1 MEQENEKLELVYG
14 LEDKPSPLETAYAA
28 LQHLLAI
35 IVGIITPTLIIGGVL
50 GLGERIP
57 YLISM
62 SLIGFGCGYL
72 HSGQKNWTSR
82 FRFVECSGN

>member
-1 MEQENEKLELVYG
+1 MEQGNDKLELVYG
-14 LEDKPSPLETAYAA
+14 VEDKPSPLKSAYAA

-35 IVGIITPTLIIGGVL
+35 IVGIITPRLIIEGAM

-62 SLIGFGCGYL
+62 SLIL
-72 HSGQKNWTSR
+72 SGVATFTKPNELDQSVP
-82 FRFVECSGN
+82 FC

>member
-35 IVGIITPTLIIGGVL
+35 IVGIITPTLIID
-50 GLGERIP
+50 
-57 YLISM
+57 
-62 SLIGFGCGYL
+62 L
-72 HSGQKNWTSR
+72 HSGQENWTSR
-82 FRFVECSGN
+82 FRFVKCSGD